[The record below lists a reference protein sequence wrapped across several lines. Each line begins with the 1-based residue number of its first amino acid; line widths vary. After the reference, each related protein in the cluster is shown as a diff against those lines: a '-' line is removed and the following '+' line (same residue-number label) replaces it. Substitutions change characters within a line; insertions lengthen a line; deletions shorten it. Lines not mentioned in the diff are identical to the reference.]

1 MKNFIGLLFLLMGV
15 SVYGQTSKIRPYNE
29 CETVAFC
36 SYESYDPSQ
45 YVESDNN
52 WELLHTL
59 RTPMSFKELKATGV
73 PVTESQILL
82 LQIGGLIEKENN
94 VLKTIMPIFDKE
106 QTKSIRTLS
115 KTIAQSAYTMSEN
128 EWHAFLS
135 ELKKNNLAK
144 NAYSLVFSYILDGK
158 IWKKQ
163 LPWPD
168 SLTNN
173 ATWKGAY
180 WALYDKR
187 QNGLSYGTNGL
198 SKFDKIFYQTWSD
211 SLSYWLGSKTI
222 FKFIEEYGQYKKI
235 VSADL
240 IEKSKEW
247 GLVNEQGEVIIPII
261 NESSDSP
268 IVKISDKI
276 IAKLASCV
284 NQHSADFM
292 TKYQLTNENLAKVI
306 LYHEVMW
313 DMMDILVSKKI
324 ITQPSILKGSTDAHK
339 KDFGQITY
347 ILE

>member
-1 MKNFIGLLFLLMGV
+1 MGA
-15 SVYGQTSKIRPYNE
+15 SVYGQTSKSRPYNE
-29 CETVAFC
+29 WETVAFC
-36 SYESYDPSQ
+36 AYESYGPSE
-45 YVESDNN
+45 YMESDNN

-59 RTPMSFKELKATGV
+59 RTPMSFNDLKATGV

-94 VLKTIMPIFDKE
+94 VLKTIMPIFDEE
-106 QTKSIRTLS
+106 QTKSIRSLS
-115 KTIAQSAYTMSEN
+115 KTIAQSAYTMSEK
-128 EWHAFLS
+128 EWHAFLA
-135 ELKKNNLAK
+135 ELKKQNLAK
-144 NAYSLVFSYILDGK
+144 NAYSLVFSYVLDGK

-163 LPWPD
+163 LPSPD

-187 QNGLSYGTNGL
+187 QNGLSYGTNGFN
-198 SKFDKIFYQTWSD
+198 KMFYQTWSD
-211 SLSYWLGSKTI
+211 SLAYWLGSNTI
-222 FKFIEEYGQYKKI
+222 FKFIEEYGQHKKI
-235 VSADL
+235 VSTDL

-247 GLVNEQGEVIIPII
+247 GLVNEQGKVIIPII

-268 IVKISDKI
+268 LVKISDNI

-284 NQHSADFM
+284 SQHSADFM
-292 TKYQLTNENLAKVI
+292 AKYQLANENLAKVI

-313 DMMDILVSKKI
+313 DMMDILVNKKM